1 MGNKYHILVFILCFC
16 FNFLIGILNSSSI
29 FELFSTR
36 KNIIAIVIYTLL
48 LMSICYTFL
57 WSYYLSKKIMIKNNK
72 AEKD

>member
-1 MGNKYHILVFILCFC
+1 MSNKHHILVLILCFF

-29 FELFSTR
+29 FDLFSTK

-57 WSYYLSKKIMIKNNK
+57 WSYCISKKNY
-72 AEKD
+72 D